1 MTLCHTLLWNAV
13 QKTYEAS
20 INIVVAVHH
29 LKYQL
34 TFPSATWFKT
44 WNLAII
50 TWYLIFVWGFGSFLL
65 SKFRVWLT
73 WHILKY
79 MYEIR
84 MISLQNL
91 LFSIY
96 TISATSISNS
106 LLFSYVYKIYAML
119 NMQMIIRSFEPLP
132 IWMHIFKMRLL
143 SAFV

>member
-1 MTLCHTLLWNAV
+1 MLNIFQYFNRIFLLAKFFLVSSFVSFVQMTLCHTLLWNAV

-73 WHILKY
+73 WHLLKY
-79 MYEIR
+79 MYDIR

-96 TISATSISNS
+96 FYFQFIIIF
-106 LLFSYVYKIYAML
+106 LLL
-119 NMQMIIRSFEPLP
+119 
-132 IWMHIFKMRLL
+132 
-143 SAFV
+143 